1 MKEGEEGGRKEVKGR
16 QGEKKRGKR
25 GGSEEREE
33 EQSRWKFAKYTSFKL
48 QCYF

>member
-1 MKEGEEGGRKEVKGR
+1 MKGR
-16 QGEKKRGKR
+16 QGEKERG

-33 EQSRWKFAKYTSFKL
+33 ERSRWKFAKYTSFKL